1 MFQPSMPTSQVVS
14 PALLRR
20 GVAQVYW
27 LMTFA
32 MVMTLVGVF
41 AGMTFALPIIA
52 SGWVFILF
60 IAEVV
65 LVFSARA
72 WVRSSPLNYVL
83 FALFPFLSG
92 LTLTPILMGVLA
104 GYVNGASILLNAVVS
119 SALLV
124 AASAVVASIASENL
138 GGISGRFLFNAL
150 IGLLV
155 FGLLQLFIPAMRG
168 PAIEMIVSGVGIVV
182 FALFLAYD
190 IQRLQRDATL
200 GESPFL
206 LALSLYLDI
215 FNLFLYVL
223 RFMMALSGQRR

>member
-1 MFQPSMPTSQVVS
+1 MFQPSMPISQVSS
-14 PALLRR
+14 PVILRR
-20 GVAQVYW
+20 WVAQAYW

-41 AGMTFALPIIA
+41 AGMTFAMPIIA
-52 SGWVFILF
+52 SGWIFAFFL
-60 IAEVV
+60 AEVV

-72 WVRSSPLNYVL
+72 WVRSPPLNYVL

-92 LTLTPILMGVLA
+92 LTLTPILIGVLT

-124 AASAVVASIASENL
+124 AASAVVANIASANL

-168 PAIEMIVSGVGIVV
+168 PAIEMIVSGAGIIV

-190 IQRLQRDATL
+190 IQRLQRDASL